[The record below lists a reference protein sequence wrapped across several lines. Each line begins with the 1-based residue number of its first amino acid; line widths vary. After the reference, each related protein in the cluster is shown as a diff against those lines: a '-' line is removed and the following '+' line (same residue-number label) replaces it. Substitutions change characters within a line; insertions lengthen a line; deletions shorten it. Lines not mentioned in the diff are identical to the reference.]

1 MSARAPLSKSIARD
15 GGIPKP
21 SESLSISVLG
31 GLSVAFAGREI
42 RVKSRKSRA
51 VLGYLALT
59 DRHQETRE
67 RLVGLLWS
75 ESDEYKA
82 RASLRQVLH
91 ELRETFLEA
100 GYDGLQIEK
109 MLVEMDR
116 HRLHVDLLDTLRE
129 AEAQQ
134 AHPLLMSAPGV
145 METLLAGL
153 DDIDPS
159 FRVWLLAKRQ
169 TFHDR
174 ISRALEAG
182 LRNVG
187 LAVANRRAL
196 AEAILNLDPTHEEAC
211 RYAMQTRAEEGDLSG
226 ALRVYKTLWNILD
239 DEYGMEPSAK
249 TQQLIADI
257 KNGQFEGEAASA
269 AGDQMQRDGA
279 QVSTADEAPRPSPAS
294 SRAAAKIAILVD
306 PFSMNGVSADRVH
319 LVTGFRHHLI
329 ACLTKFREWYVGDG
343 TTQQPVAPGER
354 TAASRYSVAATAYQ
368 AGDTISMVLTLRETN
383 AGVYIWSDT
392 FELKL
397 ENWFQVQQRIVQRT
411 ALSVN
416 VYLSTERLTRVA
428 VAPDVSLDIYDRW
441 LRAQASFGSFSAEH
455 WRASTAL
462 LTEAIA
468 VAPNFSPSYS
478 ALVQMNNT
486 EHLVFP
492 GLFRDLTKARSTL
505 ELARTAVQLDPVD
518 SRAQLCLGWSQ
529 AMLMQY
535 SEASAHVDLAC
546 ELNGNDPWTLLSAA
560 SCHGFCGNFERGNEL
575 VAEALKVFW
584 SPPPL
589 HWPYRAVLQFM
600 RGNYLEAIEGI
611 DRSNNV
617 AKTLPGWRAAAL
629 YHLGRTEEA
638 RLEARKFLD
647 GIRAIWFGKPPAD
660 QDIALWLL
668 HAQPIARREDWERL
682 RDGIGGAGVP
692 VVGFRHHA
700 W

>member
-1 MSARAPLSKSIARD
+1 LSARAPLSKSLARD

-21 SESLSISVLG
+21 RESLTIFVLG
-31 GLSVAFAGREI
+31 GLSVAFAGRDI
-42 RVKSRKSRA
+42 RIKSRKSRA

-75 ESDEYKA
+75 ESDEYRA

-100 GYDGLQIEK
+100 GYEGLQIEK
-109 MLVEMDR
+109 MLVELERD
-116 HRLHVDLLDTLRE
+116 RLHVDLWEALRE
-129 AEAQQ
+129 AEAQH
-134 AHPLLMSAPGV
+134 AHPALMSAPGL
-145 METLLAGL
+145 MQTLLEGL

-174 ISRALEAG
+174 ILRALEGG
-182 LRNVG
+182 LRNLE
-187 LAVANRRAL
+187 LAAANRREL
-196 AEAILNLDPTHEEAC
+196 AGAILSLDPTHEEAC

-226 ALRVYKTLWNILD
+226 ALRAYRTLWNILD
-239 DEYGMEPSAK
+239 EEYGMEPSAK

-257 KNGQFEGEAASA
+257 KNGHFEGEVVSI
-269 AGDQMQRDGA
+269 AGELGLREGA
-279 QVSTADEAPRPSPAS
+279 PAPPSDEAPRQSPAS
-294 SRAAAKIAILVD
+294 SRTAAKIAILVD

-343 TTQQPVAPGER
+343 TAQQPLESGER
-354 TAASRYSVAATAYQ
+354 AAASRYSVAATAYQ

-383 AGVYIWSDT
+383 TGVYIWSDT

-428 VAPDVSLDIYDRW
+428 TAPDVSLDIYDRW
-441 LRAQASFGSFSAEH
+441 LRAQASFGSFSAEN
-455 WRASTAL
+455 WRESIAL
-462 LTEAIA
+462 LTEGIN
-468 VAPNFSPSYS
+468 VAPNFSPCYS
-478 ALVQMNNT
+478 ALVQLNNT

-505 ELARTAVQLDPVD
+505 ELARMAVQLDPVD

-535 SEASAHVDLAC
+535 SDASAHIDLAC

-560 SCHGFCGNFERGNEL
+560 SCQGFCGNFERGTEL
-575 VAEALKVFW
+575 VAEALKVSW
-584 SPPPL
+584 TPPPL

-600 RGNYLEAIEGI
+600 RGNYQEAIEGI
-611 DRSNNV
+611 DRAGNV
-617 AKTLPGWRAAAL
+617 AKTLPGWKAAAL
-629 YHLGRTEEA
+629 FHLGRTEEA

-647 GIRAIWFGKPPAD
+647 GIRAIWFGKPPSD
-660 QDIALWLL
+660 REIALWLL
-668 HAQPIARREDWERL
+668 HAHPIARREDWERL
-682 RDGIGGAGVP
+682 RDGLGGAGVP
-692 VVGFRHHA
+692 IVDLRHHA

>member
-1 MSARAPLSKSIARD
+1 M
-15 GGIPKP
+15 
-21 SESLSISVLG
+21 G

-91 ELRETFLEA
+91 ELRETFLNA

-109 MLVEMDR
+109 MLVELER
-116 HRLHVDLLDTLRE
+116 EGLRVDLLDALRE
-129 AEAQQ
+129 AESQH
-134 AHPLLMSAPGV
+134 AHPLLMTAPGL

-174 ISRALEAG
+174 ILRALEAG
-182 LRNVG
+182 LRNAE
-187 LAVANRRAL
+187 LPVANRRAL
-196 AEAILNLDPTHEEAC
+196 AEAILSLDPTHEEAC
-211 RYAMQTRAEEGDLSG
+211 RYAMQTRAEEGDMSG

-239 DEYGMEPSAK
+239 EEYGMEPSAK
-249 TQQLIADI
+249 TQQLIAEI
-257 KNGQFEGEAASA
+257 KNGQFESEAPSIAS
-269 AGDQMQRDGA
+269 DPVLRDGVQA
-279 QVSTADEAPRPSPAS
+279 AAHEAPPSSAQ
-294 SRAAAKIAILVD
+294 SRTAAKIAILVD

-319 LVTGFRHHLI
+319 LVTGFRHHFI

-343 TTQQPVAPGER
+343 TAQQPLASGER
-354 TAASRYSVAATAYQ
+354 AAASRYSIAATAYQ

-383 AGVYIWSDT
+383 TGVYIWSDT
-392 FELKL
+392 FELNL
-397 ENWFQVQQRIVQRT
+397 ENWFLAQQRIVQRT

-428 VAPDVSLDIYDRW
+428 AAPDVSLDIYDRW
-441 LRAQASFGSFSAEH
+441 LRAQAIIGSFSAEH
-455 WRASTAL
+455 WRNSIAV
-462 LTEAIA
+462 LTEAIN
-468 VAPNFSPSYS
+468 VAPSFSPCYS
-478 ALVQMNNT
+478 ALVQLNNT

-492 GLFRDLTKARSTL
+492 GLFRDLKKARSTL
-505 ELARTAVQLDPVD
+505 ELARRAVQLDPVD

-535 SEASAHVDLAC
+535 SEASAHIDLAC

-560 SCHGFCGNFERGNEL
+560 SCQGFCGNFERGSEL
-575 VAEALKVFW
+575 VAEALKVSW
-584 SPPPL
+584 TPPPL

-600 RGNYLEAIEGI
+600 RGNYLDAIEGI
-611 DRSNNV
+611 DRAQNV
-617 AKTLPGWRAAAL
+617 AKTLPGWKAAAL
-629 YHLGRTEEA
+629 FHLGRKDEA
-638 RLEARKFLD
+638 RLEASKFLD
-647 GIRAIWFGKPPAD
+647 GLRAIWFGKEPTD
-660 QDIALWLL
+660 REIALWFL
-668 HAQPIARREDWERL
+668 HAHPIARSEDWERL

-692 VVGFRHHA
+692 VDDLRHHA

>member
-1 MSARAPLSKSIARD
+1 M
-15 GGIPKP
+15 
-21 SESLSISVLG
+21 
-31 GLSVAFAGREI
+31 
-42 RVKSRKSRA
+42 
-51 VLGYLALT
+51 T

-91 ELRETFLEA
+91 ELRETFIEA

-109 MLVEMDR
+109 LLVEMARDG
-116 HRLHVDLLDTLRE
+116 LNVDLWDALRE
-129 AEAQQ
+129 AEAQR
-134 AHPLLMSAPGV
+134 AHALLMSSARL

-174 ISRALEAG
+174 ILRALEAG
-182 LRNVG
+182 LRNVE
-187 LAVANRRAL
+187 LVVANRREL
-196 AEAILNLDPTHEEAC
+196 AEAIVCLDPTHEEAC
-211 RYAMQTRAEEGDLSG
+211 RYVMQTRAEEGDLSG
-226 ALRVYKTLWNILD
+226 ALRAYKTLWNILD
-239 DEYGMEPSAK
+239 EEYGMEPSVK

-257 KNGQFEGEAASA
+257 KNGQFESVAPSL
-269 AGDQMQRDGA
+269 AGDPA
-279 QVSTADEAPRPSPAS
+279 QQEDPQAPAADEAPRQSPAL
-294 SRAAAKIAILVD
+294 SRTAAKIAILVD

-319 LVTGFRHHLI
+319 LVTGFRHHFI

-343 TTQQPVAPGER
+343 TGEQPLSSGER
-354 TAASRYSVAATAYQ
+354 AAASRYSVAATAYQ
-368 AGDTISMVLTLRETN
+368 AGDTISMVLTLRETST
-383 AGVYIWSDT
+383 GVYIWSDT

-428 VAPDVSLDIYDRW
+428 TAPDVSLDIYDRW

-455 WRASTAL
+455 WRESIAL

-486 EHLVFP
+486 EHFVFP
-492 GLFRDLTKARSTL
+492 GLFRDLAKAKSTL

-535 SEASAHVDLAC
+535 SEAYAHIDLAC

-560 SCHGFCGNFERGNEL
+560 SCQGFCGNFERGTEL
-575 VAEALKVFW
+575 VAEALKVSW
-584 SPPPL
+584 APPPL

-611 DRSNNV
+611 NRASNV
-617 AKTLPGWRAAAL
+617 AKTLPGWKAAAL
-629 YHLGRTEEA
+629 FHLGRNDEA
-638 RLEARKFLD
+638 RLEAKKFLD
-647 GIRAIWFGKPPAD
+647 GIRAIWFGKAPTD
-660 QDIALWLL
+660 REIALWFL
-668 HAQPIARREDWERL
+668 HAHPIARREDWERL

-692 VVGFRHHA
+692 VVDLTHHA

>member
-1 MSARAPLSKSIARD
+1 MGD

-21 SESLSISVLG
+21 RESLTISVLG
-31 GLSVAFAGREI
+31 GLSVAFAGREV

-75 ESDEYKA
+75 ESDENKA

-109 MLVEMDR
+109 MLVELDGAGLR
-116 HRLHVDLLDTLRE
+116 VDLLDALRE
-129 AEAQQ
+129 AEVQQ
-134 AHPLLMSAPGV
+134 AHPLLMSAPGL

-174 ISRALEAG
+174 ILRALEAG
-182 LRNVG
+182 LRNAE
-187 LAVANRRAL
+187 LPVANRRAL
-196 AEAILNLDPTHEEAC
+196 AEAILSLDPTHEEAC
-211 RYAMQTRAEEGDLSG
+211 RYAMRTRAEEGDLSG

-239 DEYGMEPSAK
+239 EEYGMEPSVK

-257 KNGQFEGEAASA
+257 KNGQFEPEIPSV
-269 AGDQMQRDGA
+269 AGDPVQRDGTPA
-279 QVSTADEAPRPSPAS
+279 LAFHEAPNHSPVL
-294 SRAAAKIAILVD
+294 SRTAAKIAILVD

-319 LVTGFRHHLI
+319 LVTGFRHHFI

-343 TTQQPVAPGER
+343 SAQPPQASGER
-354 TAASRYSVAATAYQ
+354 AAASRYSVAATAYQ
-368 AGDTISMVLTLRETN
+368 AGDTISMVLTLRETGS
-383 AGVYIWSDT
+383 GVYIWSDT
-392 FELKL
+392 FELNL
-397 ENWFQVQQRIVQRT
+397 ENWFVAQQRIVQRT

-428 VAPDVSLDIYDRW
+428 AAPDVSLDIYDRW
-441 LRAQASFGSFSAEH
+441 LRAQTIIGSFSAEH
-455 WRASTAL
+455 WRNSIAV
-462 LTEAIA
+462 LTEAIN
-468 VAPNFSPSYS
+468 VAPNFSPCYS
-478 ALVQMNNT
+478 ALVQLNNT

-492 GLFRDLTKARSTL
+492 GLFRDLKKARSTL

-535 SEASAHVDLAC
+535 SEASAHIDLAC

-560 SCHGFCGNFERGNEL
+560 SCQGFCGNFERGSEL
-575 VAEALKVFW
+575 VAEALKVSW
-584 SPPPL
+584 TPPPL

-600 RGNYLEAIEGI
+600 RGNYLDAIEGI
-611 DRSNNV
+611 DRAQNV
-617 AKTLPGWRAAAL
+617 AKTLPGWKAAAL
-629 YHLGRTEEA
+629 FHLGRTEEA
-638 RLEARKFLD
+638 RIEASKFLD
-647 GIRAIWFGKPPAD
+647 GIRAGWFGNTPTD
-660 QDIALWLL
+660 RSIARWFL
-668 HAQPIARREDWERL
+668 HAHPIARSEDWERL

-692 VVGFRHHA
+692 VDDIRHHA

>member
-1 MSARAPLSKSIARD
+1 MSARAPLSKSLARD

-21 SESLSISVLG
+21 RESLTISVLG
-31 GLSVAFAGREI
+31 GLSVAFAGRDI
-42 RVKSRKSRA
+42 RIKSRKSRA
-51 VLGYLALT
+51 LLGYLALT

-109 MLVEMDR
+109 MLVELERDR
-116 HRLHVDLLDTLRE
+116 LQVDLWDALRE
-129 AEAQQ
+129 AEAQH
-134 AHPLLMSAPGV
+134 AHPALMSAPGL
-145 METLLAGL
+145 METLLEGL

-174 ISRALEAG
+174 ILRALEGG
-182 LRNVG
+182 LRNVE
-187 LAVANRRAL
+187 LAAANRREL
-196 AEAILNLDPTHEEAC
+196 AEAILSLDPTHEEAC

-226 ALRVYKTLWNILD
+226 ALRVYRTLWNILD
-239 DEYGMEPSAK
+239 EEYGMEPSAK

-257 KNGQFEGEAASA
+257 KNGHFEGEVVSI
-269 AGDQMQRDGA
+269 AGELGLRDGA
-279 QVSTADEAPRPSPAS
+279 PAS
-294 SRAAAKIAILVD
+294 SADEVPRQSPALSRTAAKIAILVD

-343 TTQQPVAPGER
+343 TAQQPLESRER
-354 TAASRYSVAATAYQ
+354 AAASRYSVAATAYQ

-383 AGVYIWSDT
+383 TGVYIWSDT

-428 VAPDVSLDIYDRW
+428 TAPDVSLDIYDRW
-441 LRAQASFGSFSAEH
+441 LRAQASFGSFSAEN
-455 WRASTAL
+455 WRESIAL
-462 LTEAIA
+462 LTKAIN
-468 VAPNFSPSYS
+468 VAPNFSPCYS
-478 ALVQMNNT
+478 ALVQLNNT

-535 SEASAHVDLAC
+535 SDASGHIDLAC

-560 SCHGFCGNFERGNEL
+560 SCQGFCGNFERGTEL
-575 VAEALKVFW
+575 VAEALKVSW
-584 SPPPL
+584 TPPPL

-600 RGNYLEAIEGI
+600 RGNYQEAIEGI
-611 DRSNNV
+611 DRASNV
-617 AKTLPGWRAAAL
+617 AKTLPGWKAAAL
-629 YHLGRTEEA
+629 FHLGRTEEA

-647 GIRAIWFGKPPAD
+647 GIRAVWFGKPPND
-660 QDIALWLL
+660 REIALWLL
-668 HAQPIARREDWERL
+668 HAHPIARREDWERL
-682 RDGIGGAGVP
+682 RDGLGGAGVS
-692 VVGFRHHA
+692 VVDLRHHA

>member
-1 MSARAPLSKSIARD
+1 
-15 GGIPKP
+15 
-21 SESLSISVLG
+21 LG
-31 GLSVAFAGREI
+31 GLSVAFAGRDI
-42 RVKSRKSRA
+42 RIKSRKSRA
-51 VLGYLALT
+51 VLGYLALM

-75 ESDEYKA
+75 ESDEYRA

-109 MLVEMDR
+109 MLVEFER
-116 HRLHVDLLDTLRE
+116 ERLHVDLWEALRE
-129 AEAQQ
+129 AEAQH
-134 AHPLLMSAPGV
+134 AHPALMSAPGL
-145 METLLAGL
+145 METLLEGL

-174 ISRALEAG
+174 ILRALEGG
-182 LRNVG
+182 LRSAE
-187 LAVANRRAL
+187 LAAANRREL
-196 AEAILNLDPTHEEAC
+196 AEAILSLDPTHEEAC
-211 RYAMQTRAEEGDLSG
+211 RYAMQTRAEEGDMSG
-226 ALRVYKTLWNILD
+226 ALRVYRTLWNILD
-239 DEYGMEPSAK
+239 EEYGMEPSAK

-257 KNGQFEGEAASA
+257 KNGHFEGEVVSI
-269 AGDQMQRDGA
+269 AGELGLRDGA
-279 QVSTADEAPRPSPAS
+279 PAPPSDEAPRQSPAL
-294 SRAAAKIAILVD
+294 SRTAAKIAILVD

-343 TTQQPVAPGER
+343 TAQQPLESGER
-354 TAASRYSVAATAYQ
+354 AAASRYSVAATAYQ

-383 AGVYIWSDT
+383 TGVYIWSDT

-428 VAPDVSLDIYDRW
+428 TAPDVSLDIYDRW
-441 LRAQASFGSFSAEH
+441 LRAQASFGSFSAEN
-455 WRASTAL
+455 WRESIAL
-462 LTEAIA
+462 LTEGIN
-468 VAPNFSPSYS
+468 VAPNFSPCYS
-478 ALVQMNNT
+478 ALVQLNNT

-535 SEASAHVDLAC
+535 SDASAHIDLAC

-560 SCHGFCGNFERGNEL
+560 SCQGFCGNFERGTEL
-575 VAEALKVFW
+575 VAEALKVSW
-584 SPPPL
+584 TPPPL
-589 HWPYRAVLQFM
+589 HWPYRAVLQFL
-600 RGNYLEAIEGI
+600 RGNYQEAIEGI
-611 DRSNNV
+611 DRASNV
-617 AKTLPGWRAAAL
+617 AKTLPGWKAAAL
-629 YHLGRTEEA
+629 FHLGRTEEA

-647 GIRAIWFGKPPAD
+647 GIRAVWFGKPPND
-660 QDIALWLL
+660 REIALWLL
-668 HAQPIARREDWERL
+668 HAHPIARREDWERL

-692 VVGFRHHA
+692 VVDLRHHA

>member
-1 MSARAPLSKSIARD
+1 MSARAPLSKSLARD

-21 SESLSISVLG
+21 RESLTISVLG
-31 GLSVAFAGREI
+31 GLSVAFAGRDI
-42 RVKSRKSRA
+42 RIKSRKSRA
-51 VLGYLALT
+51 LLGYLALT

-109 MLVEMDR
+109 MLVELERDR
-116 HRLHVDLLDTLRE
+116 LQVDLWDALRE
-129 AEAQQ
+129 AEAQH
-134 AHPLLMSAPGV
+134 AHPALMSAPGL
-145 METLLAGL
+145 METLLEGL

-174 ISRALEAG
+174 ILRALEGG
-182 LRNVG
+182 LRNVE
-187 LAVANRRAL
+187 LAAANRREL
-196 AEAILNLDPTHEEAC
+196 AEAILSLDPTHEEAC

-226 ALRVYKTLWNILD
+226 ALRVYRTLWNILD
-239 DEYGMEPSAK
+239 EEYGMEPSAK

-257 KNGQFEGEAASA
+257 KNGHFEGEVVSI
-269 AGDQMQRDGA
+269 AGELGLRDGA
-279 QVSTADEAPRPSPAS
+279 PAS
-294 SRAAAKIAILVD
+294 SADEVPRQSPALSRTAAKIAILVD

-343 TTQQPVAPGER
+343 TAQQPLESRER
-354 TAASRYSVAATAYQ
+354 AAASRYSVAATAYQ

-383 AGVYIWSDT
+383 TGVYIWSDT

-428 VAPDVSLDIYDRW
+428 TAPDVSLDIYDRW
-441 LRAQASFGSFSAEH
+441 LRAQASFGSFSAEN
-455 WRASTAL
+455 WRESIAL
-462 LTEAIA
+462 LTKAIN
-468 VAPNFSPSYS
+468 VAPNFSPCYS
-478 ALVQMNNT
+478 ALVQLNNT

-535 SEASAHVDLAC
+535 SDASGHIDLAC

-560 SCHGFCGNFERGNEL
+560 SCQGFCGNFERGTEL
-575 VAEALKVFW
+575 VAEALKVSW
-584 SPPPL
+584 TPPPL

-600 RGNYLEAIEGI
+600 RGNYQDAIEGI
-611 DRSNNV
+611 DRASNV
-617 AKTLPGWRAAAL
+617 AKTLPGWKAAAL
-629 YHLGRTEEA
+629 FHLGRTEEA

-647 GIRAIWFGKPPAD
+647 GIRAVWFGKPPND
-660 QDIALWLL
+660 REIALWLL
-668 HAQPIARREDWERL
+668 HAHPIARREDWERL
-682 RDGIGGAGVP
+682 RDGLGGAGVS
-692 VVGFRHHA
+692 VVDLRHHA

>member
-1 MSARAPLSKSIARD
+1 MSARAPLSKSLARD

-21 SESLSISVLG
+21 RESLTISVLG
-31 GLSVAFAGREI
+31 GLSVAFAGRDI
-42 RVKSRKSRA
+42 RIKSRKSRA

-75 ESDEYKA
+75 ESDEYRA

-100 GYDGLQIEK
+100 GYEGLQIEK
-109 MLVEMDR
+109 MLVELERD
-116 HRLHVDLLDTLRE
+116 RLHVDLWEALRE
-129 AEAQQ
+129 AEAQH
-134 AHPLLMSAPGV
+134 AHPVLMSAPGL
-145 METLLAGL
+145 METLLEGL

-174 ISRALEAG
+174 ILRALEGG
-182 LRNVG
+182 LRNLE
-187 LAVANRRAL
+187 LAAANRREL
-196 AEAILNLDPTHEEAC
+196 AGAILSLDPTHEEAC

-226 ALRVYKTLWNILD
+226 ALRAYRTLWNILD
-239 DEYGMEPSAK
+239 EEYGMEPSAK

-257 KNGQFEGEAASA
+257 KNGHFEGEVVSI
-269 AGDQMQRDGA
+269 AGELGLREGA
-279 QVSTADEAPRPSPAS
+279 PAPPSDEAPRQSPAS
-294 SRAAAKIAILVD
+294 SRTAAKIAILVD

-343 TTQQPVAPGER
+343 TAQQPLESGER
-354 TAASRYSVAATAYQ
+354 AAASRYSVAATAYQ

-383 AGVYIWSDT
+383 TGVYIWSDT

-428 VAPDVSLDIYDRW
+428 TAPDVSLDIYDRW
-441 LRAQASFGSFSAEH
+441 LRAQASFGSFSAEN
-455 WRASTAL
+455 WRESIAL
-462 LTEAIA
+462 LTEGIN
-468 VAPNFSPSYS
+468 VAPNFSPCYS
-478 ALVQMNNT
+478 ALVQLNNT

-505 ELARTAVQLDPVD
+505 ELARMAVQLDPVD

-535 SEASAHVDLAC
+535 SDASAHIDLAC

-560 SCHGFCGNFERGNEL
+560 SCQGFCGNFERGTEL
-575 VAEALKVFW
+575 VAEALKVSW
-584 SPPPL
+584 TPPPL

-600 RGNYLEAIEGI
+600 RGNYQEAIEGI
-611 DRSNNV
+611 DRAGNV
-617 AKTLPGWRAAAL
+617 AKTLPGWKAAAL
-629 YHLGRTEEA
+629 FHLGRTEEA

-647 GIRAIWFGKPPAD
+647 GIRAIWFGKPPSD
-660 QDIALWLL
+660 REIALWLL
-668 HAQPIARREDWERL
+668 HAHPIARREDWERL
-682 RDGIGGAGVP
+682 RDGLGGAGVP
-692 VVGFRHHA
+692 IVDLRHHA

>member
-1 MSARAPLSKSIARD
+1 MSARAQLSKSLARD
-15 GGIPKP
+15 GGLPKP
-21 SESLSISVLG
+21 RESLTISVLG

-91 ELRETFLEA
+91 ELRETFLNA

-109 MLVEMDR
+109 MLVELER
-116 HRLHVDLLDTLRE
+116 EGLRVDLLDALRE
-129 AEAQQ
+129 AESQH
-134 AHPLLMSAPGV
+134 AHPLLMTAPGL

-174 ISRALEAG
+174 ILRALEAG
-182 LRNVG
+182 LRNAE
-187 LAVANRRAL
+187 LPVANRRAL
-196 AEAILNLDPTHEEAC
+196 AEAILSLDPTHEEAC
-211 RYAMQTRAEEGDLSG
+211 RYAMQTRAEEGDMSG

-239 DEYGMEPSAK
+239 EEYGMEPSAK
-249 TQQLIADI
+249 TQQLIAEI
-257 KNGQFEGEAASA
+257 KNGQFESEAPSIAS
-269 AGDQMQRDGA
+269 DPVLRDGVQA
-279 QVSTADEAPRPSPAS
+279 AAHEAPPSSAQ
-294 SRAAAKIAILVD
+294 SRTAAKIAILVD

-319 LVTGFRHHLI
+319 LVTGFRHHFI

-343 TTQQPVAPGER
+343 TAQQPLASGER
-354 TAASRYSVAATAYQ
+354 AAASRYSIAATAYQ

-383 AGVYIWSDT
+383 TGVYIWSDT
-392 FELKL
+392 FELNL
-397 ENWFQVQQRIVQRT
+397 ENWFLAQQRIVQRT

-428 VAPDVSLDIYDRW
+428 AAPDVSLDIYDRW
-441 LRAQASFGSFSAEH
+441 LRAQAIIGSFSAEH
-455 WRASTAL
+455 WRNSIAV
-462 LTEAIA
+462 LTEAIN
-468 VAPNFSPSYS
+468 VAPSFSPCYS
-478 ALVQMNNT
+478 ALVQLNNT

-492 GLFRDLTKARSTL
+492 GLFRDLKKARSTL
-505 ELARTAVQLDPVD
+505 ELARRAVQLDPVD

-535 SEASAHVDLAC
+535 SEASAHIDLAC

-560 SCHGFCGNFERGNEL
+560 SCQGFCGNFERGSEL
-575 VAEALKVFW
+575 VAEALKVSW
-584 SPPPL
+584 TPPPL

-600 RGNYLEAIEGI
+600 RGNYLDAIEGI
-611 DRSNNV
+611 DRAQNV
-617 AKTLPGWRAAAL
+617 AKTLPGWKAAAL
-629 YHLGRTEEA
+629 FHLGRKDEA
-638 RLEARKFLD
+638 RLEASKFLD
-647 GIRAIWFGKPPAD
+647 GLRAIWFGKEPTD
-660 QDIALWLL
+660 REIALWFL
-668 HAQPIARREDWERL
+668 HAHPIARSEDWERL

-692 VVGFRHHA
+692 VDDLRHHA